1 MLHWYQKITKTKF
14 GKIQVKIFS
23 QIGQKIDEN
32 GEKCRKLNINLSQ
45 FLAILR
51 HFKATKQLL
60 GVCRMANGVTWVT
73 KNAQN
78 IILVL
83 YKSKY

>member
-1 MLHWYQKITKTKF
+1 MSNWYQKITKTKF
-14 GKIQVKIFS
+14 GTIQVKILS
-23 QIGQKIDEN
+23 QIGPKIDEN
-32 GEKCRKLNINLSQ
+32 GEKCRKSNLDLSQ
-45 FLAILR
+45 FFAILR
-51 HFKATKQLL
+51 PFKGYQTAF
-60 GVCRMANGVTWVT
+60 GVCKMARGVTLVT